1 LGGFGGGWLTFDD
14 GTERRRL
21 APVPENWERLSDVRL
36 ALLLRAASGRLER
49 SPSIGGP
56 IAAVTSGA
64 RANGACTTAGAL
76 ANPPNR
82 GRYSAFRRG
91 MGVHDGPHR
100 RETTKRPRSSS
111 NVDQS
116 ESQLVPAPRKSS
128 HLFTPRPAAPS
139 LESVLAMIGAALSAA
154 DLDEALR
161 TARRRYAGSMMEQLE
176 QAGAER
182 ARYLLGR
189 MSDDGA
195 A

>member
-76 ANPPNR
+76 ANPPR
-82 GRYSAFRRG
+82 IAGGTPPSDEGWESMTDHTGA
-91 MGVHDGPHR
+91 
-100 RETTKRPRSSS
+100 RPRSG
-111 NVDQS
+111 
-116 ESQLVPAPRKSS
+116 P
-128 HLFTPRPAAPS
+128 
-139 LESVLAMIGAALSAA
+139 
-154 DLDEALR
+154 
-161 TARRRYAGSMMEQLE
+161 
-176 QAGAER
+176 
-182 ARYLLGR
+182 GR
-189 MSDDGA
+189 HPTLTSRSRS
-195 A
+195 